1 MERFYCQRKLVQE
14 LVSRKRVIHFEK
26 IKDTYMLKFHRSVAS
41 NSPIQKL
48 TGAVF
53 QLKTRPT
60 SDYVDLSQLIEC
72 PPLHAPNHQ
81 VMRCFRYDT
90 TQICE
95 LIFIRILV
103 VGSTKWIQKKNL
115 EKPTV
120 EAFKMSYNEDINER
134 AQVKLNTG
142 R

>member
-1 MERFYCQRKLVQE
+1 
-14 LVSRKRVIHFEK
+14 
-26 IKDTYMLKFHRSVAS
+26 
-41 NSPIQKL
+41 
-48 TGAVF
+48 
-53 QLKTRPT
+53 
-60 SDYVDLSQLIEC
+60 
-72 PPLHAPNHQ
+72 
-81 VMRCFRYDT
+81 MRCFRYDT

-120 EAFKMSYNEDINER
+120 EPFKMSYNEDINER